1 MLSGRIQRMSS
12 LVTAAHLLHSNL
24 STTFADVQPFLIHSI
39 HPQAR
44 LIAVVRNPIYCIRSG
59 YYYFI
64 THHCK
69 FNGTEVKALCRT
81 SQNCD
86 KSFEWF
92 QSVYRNNEIFCMYS
106 YRNWIEPESPCNQL
120 RLEATMYYFT
130 LSQWLQY
137 FPREH
142 ALILCTEDLE
152 ADQKDVTASLYG
164 SLGLSP
170 LNIKELEEQES
181 INKYKEQES
190 LHKSTSSDMID
201 VSQNSSA
208 TVWFLSSL

>member
-1 MLSGRIQRMSS
+1 MLSGRIQRMLS

-44 LIAVVRNPIYCIRSG
+44 LIAVVRNPIYCIRSE

-69 FNGTEVKALCRT
+69 VNDTEVKALCRT

-92 QSVYRNNEIFCMYS
+92 QSVYERQKYS
-106 YRNWIEPESPCNQL
+106 VCIRTE
-120 RLEATMYYFT
+120 TG
-130 LSQWLQY
+130 LSQNHLAINYAWRLRCIISLCPSGSSTFQENM
-137 FPREH
+137 FSFF
-142 ALILCTEDLE
+142 ALKTWKLTRRVWRHRCMDLW
-152 ADQKDVTASLYG
+152 A
-164 SLGLSP
+164 
-170 LNIKELEEQES
+170 
-181 INKYKEQES
+181 
-190 LHKSTSSDMID
+190 
-201 VSQNSSA
+201 
-208 TVWFLSSL
+208 FLL